1 MRRSEIFFDGVTH
14 IREDLIEEAQRYVFR
29 RRINWRRYA
38 GGLAACL
45 VLALGL
51 SMLLR
56 FGGAGGGAPSGNSS
70 GAEPGDCPTGA
81 MESSFT
87 ADVVE
92 VLEDGALTVVPQ
104 PGSGVWSV
112 ADRVRVPT
120 ADVPDLPDVQPGDRI
135 LVVYTGE
142 AGSDFVEGVV
152 EIRLLD

>member
-70 GAEPGDCPTGA
+70 GYDSGGAEPGDCPTGA
-81 MESSFT
+81 MESSF
-87 ADVVE
+87 
-92 VLEDGALTVVPQ
+92 TVVPQ